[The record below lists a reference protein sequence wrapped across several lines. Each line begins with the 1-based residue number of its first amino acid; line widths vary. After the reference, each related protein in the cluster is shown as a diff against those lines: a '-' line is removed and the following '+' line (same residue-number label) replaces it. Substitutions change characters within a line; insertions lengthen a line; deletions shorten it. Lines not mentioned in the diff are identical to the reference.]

1 MDLGVIRGTG
11 TVTLLVAFVV
21 LCFWAWSP
29 KRKQAFDDAAMLPFA
44 GADRSADDAGRTA
57 R

>member
-29 KRKQAFDDAAMLPFA
+29 RQKKAFDEAAMLPFA
-44 GADRSADDAGRTA
+44 GDDRAAGEVGRAA